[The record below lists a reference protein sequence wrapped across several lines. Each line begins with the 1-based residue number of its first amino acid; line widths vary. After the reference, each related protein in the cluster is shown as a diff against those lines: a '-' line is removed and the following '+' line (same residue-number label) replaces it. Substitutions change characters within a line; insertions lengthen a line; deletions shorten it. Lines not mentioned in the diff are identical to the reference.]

1 MNLHCFPPLFHLRLV
16 LQSQSAFHCTSLIN
30 IICMFALYIVSA
42 IILLA
47 DSHCHN
53 VFVLSFVY
61 CPVLFIFFLD
71 CLTAQCTCHAPLSSS
86 STSLCF
92 HINCGLRHFPFLL
105 PFPDRKMPCGIRR
118 RQTLNRPCVCV
129 HCVYLTNTTIR
140 KATTTTTTITVPQS
154 GSHVV
159 YFDLYPS
166 PLVDPPSFLVCP
178 FLQLKLVK
186 HFILIKLGGPHTAW
200 FIILFI

>member
-1 MNLHCFPPLFHLRLV
+1 
-16 LQSQSAFHCTSLIN
+16 
-30 IICMFALYIVSA
+30 MFALYIVSA

-71 CLTAQCTCHAPLSSS
+71 CLTAQCTCQAPLSSS

-92 HINCGLRHFPFLL
+92 HINCGLRHSPFLL
-105 PFPDRKMPCGIRR
+105 PFPFRKMPCGIRR

-140 KATTTTTTITVPQS
+140 KATTTVPQS

-166 PLVDPPSFLVCP
+166 PLVDPLSPHMPSLPGLP
-178 FLQLKLVK
+178 FSVAASTKTRQTFHTHQTWGPTYGVV
-186 HFILIKLGGPHTAW
+186 HNFVYLIFMSCAVAITRQAKPGERER
-200 FIILFI
+200 

>member
-1 MNLHCFPPLFHLRLV
+1 
-16 LQSQSAFHCTSLIN
+16 
-30 IICMFALYIVSA
+30 MFALYIVSA

-71 CLTAQCTCHAPLSSS
+71 CFHLTAQCTCQAPLSSS

-105 PFPDRKMPCGIRR
+105 PFPVRKMPCGIRR

-140 KATTTTTTITVPQS
+140 KATTTTTVPQS

-166 PLVDPPSFLVCP
+166 PLVDPLSPRTCQAFLVCP
-178 FLQLKLVK
+178 FLLLLQLKLVK
-186 HFILIKLGGPHTAW
+186 HFILIKLGGPHAAW